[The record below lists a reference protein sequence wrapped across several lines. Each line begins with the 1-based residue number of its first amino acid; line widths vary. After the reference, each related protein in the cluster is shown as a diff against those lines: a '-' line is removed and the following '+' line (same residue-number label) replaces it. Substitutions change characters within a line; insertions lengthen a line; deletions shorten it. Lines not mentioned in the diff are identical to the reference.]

1 MKTLYPFIIFA
12 LSLSISQNA
21 FSNDN
26 VITSIAALCE
36 ETISENEYL
45 EYKFG
50 FSKIVTVKVVRRF
63 DNYII
68 SIYSEDRKSNKE
80 LVIRDSDI
88 LDWAFEKMPQELGRT
103 RYTFDESY
111 SPAVTEL
118 TFVNKLNGLNLCIT
132 SRMVIIGDE
141 ELKNYLNKLKSYLVN
156 IWYSEVFL
164 LG

>member
-68 SIYSEDRKSNKE
+68 SIYSEDRKINKE

-88 LDWAFEKMPQELGRT
+88 LDWAFKKMPQELGRQDIHLMSHIV
-103 RYTFDESY
+103 RQ
-111 SPAVTEL
+111 
-118 TFVNKLNGLNLCIT
+118 
-132 SRMVIIGDE
+132 
-141 ELKNYLNKLKSYLVN
+141 
-156 IWYSEVFL
+156 
-164 LG
+164 

>member
-68 SIYSEDRKSNKE
+68 SIYSEDRKIIKNWLSGIQIYLIGHLKKCHKNW
-80 LVIRDSDI
+80 VGQDI
-88 LDWAFEKMPQELGRT
+88 HLMSHIVRQ
-103 RYTFDESY
+103 
-111 SPAVTEL
+111 
-118 TFVNKLNGLNLCIT
+118 
-132 SRMVIIGDE
+132 
-141 ELKNYLNKLKSYLVN
+141 
-156 IWYSEVFL
+156 
-164 LG
+164 

>member
-26 VITSIAALCE
+26 VIISIAALCE

-68 SIYSEDRKSNKE
+68 SIYSEDRKINKE
-80 LVIRDSDI
+80 LVIRDSDM
-88 LDWAFEKMPQELGRT
+88 LDWAFEKNAT
-103 RYTFDESY
+103 R
-111 SPAVTEL
+111 
-118 TFVNKLNGLNLCIT
+118 
-132 SRMVIIGDE
+132 IGED
-141 ELKNYLNKLKSYLVN
+141 KIY
-156 IWYSEVFL
+156 I
-164 LG
+164 

>member
-26 VITSIAALCE
+26 VIISIAALCE

-50 FSKIVTVKVVRRF
+50 FSKIVIVKVVRRF

-68 SIYSEDRKSNKE
+68 SIYSEDGKYNKE

-103 RYTFDESY
+103 RYIFDESY
-111 SPAVTEL
+111 SPVVTEL

-164 LG
+164 PG